1 MVKIG
6 ILFDMFILFYGYNIF
21 FLKKSC
27 EIVAGLK

>member
-6 ILFDMFILFYGYNIF
+6 ILFDKSTLFYGYNNYYK
-21 FLKKSC
+21 KKSC